1 MSGASASSSWSPL
14 GDAEVSFGA
23 RRLFWP
29 VKKDGCRAS
38 KHREHTT
45 AMARTGQRCAA
56 GKRLPRH
63 SHARHAERV
72 PNSENHSAKLDCN
85 WVNRENAR
93 KGLVSLRDFYKP
105 AGL

>member
-38 KHREHTT
+38 KHPAHTT
-45 AMARTGQRCAA
+45 AMAQTGQRCGA
-56 GKRLPRH
+56 GKKLPRH
-63 SHARHAERV
+63 SHAPHAERV
-72 PNSENHSAKLDCN
+72 TNSQNHSAKLDSH
-85 WVNRENAR
+85 WVQRDIPPT
-93 KGLVSLRDFYKP
+93 SL
-105 AGL
+105 ALSHGS